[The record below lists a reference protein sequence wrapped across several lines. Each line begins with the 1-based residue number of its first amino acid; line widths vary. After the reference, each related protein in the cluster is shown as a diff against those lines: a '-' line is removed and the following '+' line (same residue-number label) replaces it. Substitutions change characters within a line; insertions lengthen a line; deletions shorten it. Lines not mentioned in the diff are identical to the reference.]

1 MLIQLKEPEVS
12 WQKYCHSLLEN
23 TIHICLFVCFAG
35 SPAYDSVR
43 SLAYNEA
50 DVFLVCYKISDP
62 SSLYNVKAKWV
73 PEIRASAST
82 RVPVILCGLQAD
94 TRDDPEVIGQLSKRG
109 RAPVNSEQ
117 ALAICCEVG
126 AANYVETSALDLDLD
141 VCEAFEVSALAAIK
155 LRACRSA
162 GSLLSGRSAGFGTH
176 SSSGSAQK
184 RSISDLFGTTSS
196 KKSNGSGSIR
206 LNVSFDNSGGPA
218 GAPVNAASEFS
229 MALVAQPQHP
239 PTSPR
244 GEVIFEDEDDIF
256 PASESM
262 SPHQN
267 RKSFYQNVRSSFSSA
282 SCAPAPAPAPARN
295 ESSVPVNASLAQ
307 LVERPAQLNHSAST
321 PAQIRSNGLS
331 RRASFRSPTTAA
343 VIPVASPKS
352 PLGPPE
358 IEISGSLGL
367 ENSGACEPTYQ
378 NHHVSSASNKD
389 DLKLKAKAYE
399 SLKSQGSTGS
409 TGSKSSGSG
418 SSSNAG
424 SSSRNGTTGSMDI
437 LDPSVPDTEDPELL
451 GRLQFVS
458 PKAGVFRPVGKNS
471 GAGSGSNSSPL
482 GLGKS
487 SSLRLKDKEK
497 CVVM

>member
-1 MLIQLKEPEVS
+1 M
-12 WQKYCHSLLEN
+12 
-23 TIHICLFVCFAG
+23 
-35 SPAYDSVR
+35 
-43 SLAYNEA
+43 
-50 DVFLVCYKISDP
+50 
-62 SSLYNVKAKWV
+62 
-73 PEIRASAST
+73 
-82 RVPVILCGLQAD
+82 
-94 TRDDPEVIGQLSKRG
+94 
-109 RAPVNSEQ
+109 
-117 ALAICCEVG
+117 
-126 AANYVETSALDLDLD
+126 
-141 VCEAFEVSALAAIK
+141 
-155 LRACRSA
+155 
-162 GSLLSGRSAGFGTH
+162 
-176 SSSGSAQK
+176 
-184 RSISDLFGTTSS
+184 
-196 KKSNGSGSIR
+196 
-206 LNVSFDNSGGPA
+206 
-218 GAPVNAASEFS
+218 
-229 MALVAQPQHP
+229 
-239 PTSPR
+239 
-244 GEVIFEDEDDIF
+244 
-256 PASESM
+256 
-262 SPHQN
+262 
-267 RKSFYQNVRSSFSSA
+267 
-282 SCAPAPAPAPARN
+282 
-295 ESSVPVNASLAQ
+295 
-307 LVERPAQLNHSAST
+307 
-321 PAQIRSNGLS
+321 
-331 RRASFRSPTTAA
+331 
-343 VIPVASPKS
+343 IPVASPKS

-497 CVVM
+497 CVVMWKQWTRGLKSPEKLLY